1 MDIFNPKSIIKFKS
15 FFILD
20 KKKRK
25 EFRQKEQQKLK
36 NNNKWGVSYSLFDGE
51 ELLEPSILSI
61 RDCVD
66 YINVVYQKESWVGT
80 PATEN
85 IEKFLQYLKEKNLI
99 DEIIEYKVD
108 PKEPDSFLQETA
120 KRQIGLEHTVKAGC
134 NYFLPM
140 DVDEFYIKEEVEKAK
155 NYIVDNDI
163 TYSYCTQVPYS
174 DHPTKRIVSY
184 IHPCFVM
191 FFSKVNKYSKLV
203 GASVSDAPCLV
214 DKSRLLKRNKKLDN
228 NKNFVQY
235 VFHNVKMHHMTYVRN
250 NLKRKFQNCSTPA
263 RRKTSYSAEIDS
275 IFEVEDIFNITKYLS
290 NNETN

>member
-85 IEKFLQYLKEKNLI
+85 IEKAMSIISKQVANGWIWELGKVIIFAVFLLLINYYFFHFKVSFDKERLTARLEVNLHLRKKSSWTISVDGLVYLILSIVILGYILVVGKIAPYQTDRYYMCVYPLI
-99 DEIIEYKVD
+99 YII
-108 PKEPDSFLQETA
+108 
-120 KRQIGLEHTVKAGC
+120 
-134 NYFLPM
+134 
-140 DVDEFYIKEEVEKAK
+140 
-155 NYIVDNDI
+155 IV
-163 TYSYCTQVPYS
+163 
-174 DHPTKRIVSY
+174 H
-184 IHPCFVM
+184 
-191 FFSKVNKYSKLV
+191 
-203 GASVSDAPCLV
+203 
-214 DKSRLLKRNKKLDN
+214 
-228 NKNFVQY
+228 
-235 VFHNVKMHHMTYVRN
+235 
-250 NLKRKFQNCSTPA
+250 
-263 RRKTSYSAEIDS
+263 S
-275 IFEVEDIFNITKYLS
+275 IFGVLQRFGRTKISLS
-290 NNETN
+290 I